1 MPVKYL
7 VTVTE
12 GLQGRRMIVEHPDG
26 GEVRCSWSVLQ
37 ALKAA
42 YLGPEVCA
50 VEVFPPESEVVN
62 DVNRRHFYPVD
73 SFKVPS
79 LARRDNPCL

>member
-1 MPVKYL
+1 MTAYVVI
-7 VTVTE
+7 VTDH
-12 GLQGRRMIVEHPDG
+12 MMVEREDG
-26 GEVRCSWSVLQ
+26 GPVRCGWDTLQ
-37 ALKAA
+37 ALKDE

-50 VEVFPPESEVVN
+50 VEVFPPRSEAVN

-79 LARRDNPCL
+79 LARRTNPCV

>member
-1 MPVKYL
+1 MTDYV
-7 VTVTE
+7 VTVTDH
-12 GLQGRRMIVEHPDG
+12 MMVEREDG
-26 GEVRCSWSVLQ
+26 GPVRCGWDTLQ
-37 ALKAA
+37 ALKDE

-79 LARRDNPCL
+79 LARRTNPCV